1 MANATPQPSLFTPG
15 SPSMAVG
22 GGAAATEAVPS
33 AISTPSP
40 TTSSSG
46 DSTSASTDYF
56 FGFIVAFVVL
66 LLLFVSC
73 GFGSR
78 RRSGLL
84 SPLWARN
91 NQADH
96 EGADDDG
103 FGGGQF
109 FGGNR
114 AGRGQAKPAQQT
126 VPVFWETWLFPR
138 PDERVPSRW
147 KDLQP
152 LSATFVRTTPSS
164 DQSKIPSTS
173 LPLPAAS
180 DPPTTTALQIRPSI
194 FHLLQPWI
202 ASRHLRAHPPEL
214 PPQPSLPP
222 PNAIKLAV
230 MISMPSPVT
239 SQQYVQGLGEGSSTL
254 IYPTLDESISGGYE
268 IGLIQLPWTSGEVK

>member
-1 MANATPQPSLFTPG
+1 
-15 SPSMAVG
+15 MAVG
-22 GGAAATEAVPS
+22 GGVAATEAAAS
-33 AISTPSP
+33 AVSTPSS

-46 DSTSASTDYF
+46 ASTSDSTDYF

-78 RRSGLL
+78 RRSVLL

-91 NQADH
+91 IEADH
-96 EGADDDG
+96 EDDG
-103 FGGGQF
+103 IGGGRF

-114 AGRGQAKPAQQT
+114 AGRGQAKPAWQT
-126 VPVFWETWLFPR
+126 VPVFWETWLFPQ

-152 LSATFVRTTPSS
+152 ISATFVRPASSS

-173 LPLPAAS
+173 PPLPAAS
-180 DPPTTTALQIRPSI
+180 DPPTTTALQPRPSV
-194 FHLLQPWI
+194 FHLMQPWI

-222 PNAIKLAV
+222 PNAIKVAV
-230 MISMPSPVT
+230 MISMPSPFT
-239 SQQYVQGLGEGSSTL
+239 SQQYVQGKGEGSSTL

-268 IGLIQLPWTSGEVK
+268 IGLVQLPWTSGEVK

>member
-1 MANATPQPSLFTPG
+1 MANTTPQPSLFTPG

-22 GGAAATEAVPS
+22 GGVAATEAAAS
-33 AISTPSP
+33 AVSTPSS

-46 DSTSASTDYF
+46 ASTSDSTDYF

-78 RRSGLL
+78 RRSVLL

-91 NQADH
+91 IEADH
-96 EGADDDG
+96 EDDG
-103 FGGGQF
+103 IGGGRF

-114 AGRGQAKPAQQT
+114 AGRGQAKPAWQT
-126 VPVFWETWLFPR
+126 VPVFWETWLFPQ

-152 LSATFVRTTPSS
+152 ISAMFVRPASSS

-173 LPLPAAS
+173 PPLPAAS
-180 DPPTTTALQIRPSI
+180 DPPTTTALQPRPSV
-194 FHLLQPWI
+194 FHLMQPWI

-222 PNAIKLAV
+222 PNAIKVAV
-230 MISMPSPVT
+230 MISMPSPFT
-239 SQQYVQGLGEGSSTL
+239 SQQYVQGKGEGSSTL

-268 IGLIQLPWTSGEVK
+268 IGLVQLPWTSGEVK